1 MVGLWG
7 MSREVGPVYLGAGEE
22 HVFLGREITQDKAY
36 SDSTAQRLDTAVRE
50 IVEGALS
57 RALDLNRRYRRQLDA
72 LVAAL
77 LERETLDLTEVQE
90 IFGPADAPGD
100 DPEVGISPQ
109 QPATRQQG
117 ATPVS
122 AGATTIGS
130 GASVPSSSVSPPVSS
145 RPSQNSSDS

>member
-1 MVGLWG
+1 

-57 RALDLNRRYRRQLDA
+57 RALDLNRRYRRQMDA

-122 AGATTIGS
+122 TGATTIGTGV
-130 GASVPSSSVSPPVSS
+130 GAASNSVSPPVSS